1 MISDI
6 IWNYDDVDNNL
17 LCLYTDKI
25 CLGYFRIDTGMFVM
39 IPTHSETIKLDITTL
54 RKIVNE
60 YDDALREA
68 KKIAEIE

>member
-1 MISDI
+1 MIFDLV
-6 IWNYDDVDNNL
+6 WNYDDVDNNL
-17 LCLYTDKI
+17 LCLYIDKR

-39 IPTHSETIKLDITTL
+39 IPTHSETIKLDIVTL

-68 KKIAEIE
+68 KKIVAMK

>member
-1 MISDI
+1 MNDI

-17 LCLYTDKI
+17 LCLYTGKI

-39 IPTHSETIKLDITTL
+39 IPTHSETIKLDITIL
-54 RKIVNE
+54 KKIVNE
-60 YDDALREA
+60 YDDAIKEA